1 MGKTSVV
8 ATLAAALATGSLLT
22 GLTSPTA
29 LTGPTGSAG
38 PTGPTSSAGAPPHA
52 PAVAAEADSGP
63 GGSPQSAD
71 APPGPGVDLD
81 TVTIPELQDRMADG
95 SLTPSALTAAYL
107 RRIKAINPKI
117 HAVLRTDPTAL
128 RQAAASDAR
137 HRHGG
142 TRGPLDG
149 IPVLLKD
156 NVNTRDMPTTAGSS
170 ALAGTPPDTDAP
182 LVTRLRDAGAVIL
195 GKTNLSEWANFRAAK
210 PTSGWSAVGG
220 QTHNPYVLDRN
231 PCGSSSGS
239 AAALAASLSQ
249 VAIGT
254 ETDGSIVCP
263 AGMNGVVGHKPSH
276 GLVSQ
281 TGVVPISAEQD
292 TAGPMARNVT
302 DAALTLSVLSGGDAS
317 HPGRTSSPRRTA
329 LPGGTSHPAGSSSLP
344 GGRSGGF
351 GPTSPLGSPDL
362 LGELTHRGSLHGKR
376 IGLWRLPS
384 LGPEVDAVMT
394 RTAAKLRTAGAE
406 VVEVTPPYQQ
416 RLAELE
422 FPALYSEFHRDIDA
436 YLATRHGPRN
446 LAALIG
452 FHRTHPAERTCFAG
466 QELFER
472 ALVAPPTTDPAY
484 RAKRAELK
492 DLSRRSLDETLS
504 THRLD
509 AIAAPTNPPAWTT
522 DCARGDND
530 VIPSST
536 PAAVAGYPSLS
547 VPAGF
552 VNKLPVGLLLMAG
565 DHQDAALLSLGA
577 MVQHRLDAWRAPGYL
592 SSVGPDTSR

>member
-1 MGKTSVV
+1 MR
-8 ATLAAALATGSLLT
+8 
-22 GLTSPTA
+22 
-29 LTGPTGSAG
+29 
-38 PTGPTSSAGAPPHA
+38 SAGAPSA
-52 PAVAAEADSGP
+52 PGALAAATEAGAGAGA
-63 GGSPQSAD
+63 GGSPPSAD
-71 APPGPGVDLD
+71 APLMPGVDLD
-81 TVTIPELQDRMADG
+81 TVTIPELQDRMAHG
-95 SLTPSALTAAYL
+95 SLTPSALTTAYL

-128 RQAAASDAR
+128 RQAAASDVR
-137 HRHGG
+137 HRRGS

-170 ALAGTPPDTDAP
+170 ALAGSPPDTDAS
-182 LVTRLRDAGAVIL
+182 LVTRLRDAGVVIL

-263 AGMNGVVGHKPSH
+263 AGMNGVVGHKPSR

-281 TGVVPISAEQD
+281 AGVVPISAEQD

-302 DAALTLSVLSGGDAS
+302 DAALTLSVLIGGGEAPRPGDAS
-317 HPGRTSSPRRTA
+317 HV
-329 LPGGTSHPAGSSSLP
+329 GGTSHPGGHSDLVSSTS
-344 GGRSGGF
+344 
-351 GPTSPLGSPDL
+351 PTSPTTPTNPVSPTSTLGSSGL
-362 LGELTHRGSLHGKR
+362 LGQLMHGGSLRGKR

-384 LGPEVDAVMT
+384 LGSEVDAVMT
-394 RTAAKLRTAGAE
+394 RTAKKLRSAGAE

-422 FPALYSEFHRDIDA
+422 FPALFSEFHRDINA

-446 LAALIG
+446 LAALID
-452 FHRTHPAERTCFAG
+452 FHRTHPEERTCFAG
-466 QELFER
+466 QELFEQ
-472 ALVAPPTTDPAY
+472 ALAAPPTTDPAY

-492 DLSRRSLDETLS
+492 DLSRRSMDETLS
-504 THRLD
+504 AHHLD

-565 DHQDAALLSLGA
+565 DHQDAKLLSLGA
-577 MVQHRLDAWRAPGYL
+577 AVQHRLDAWRAPAYL
-592 SSVGPDTSR
+592 PSVGPDASR